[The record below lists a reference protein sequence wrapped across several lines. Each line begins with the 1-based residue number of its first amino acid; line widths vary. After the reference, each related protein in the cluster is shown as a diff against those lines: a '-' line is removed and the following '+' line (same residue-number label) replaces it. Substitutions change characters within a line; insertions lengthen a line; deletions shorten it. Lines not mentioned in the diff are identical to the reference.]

1 GGAERYDRFYLCS
14 GQWMALWLEYDSF
27 RSVFL
32 KRWEEAKSTYI
43 PAMINKMWEYY
54 ELCNAAAAHNF
65 ERWDILNTYVW
76 PNPPKV
82 MQA

>member
-1 GGAERYDRFYLCS
+1 
-14 GQWMALWLEYDSF
+14 
-27 RSVFL
+27 
-32 KRWEEAKSTYI
+32 
-43 PAMINKMWEYY
+43 MINKMWEYY

-82 MQA
+82 MQANTFKKQVEYLEWYVNKHTDWLDDRFKEYK